1 LLELELPL
9 ASSGTGR
16 AFMAKGIGGMGN
28 LLKQAQE
35 MQSRISKI
43 QEELAQKTVSGSAG
57 GGMVQV
63 TVNGHLNLTAIKIEP
78 SVVNADEREM
88 LEDLILAA
96 VNDGMRKARDMVS
109 AEMSKVT
116 GGFKI
121 PGLMP

>member
-1 LLELELPL
+1 M
-9 ASSGTGR
+9 TT
-16 AFMAKGIGGMGN
+16 GIGGMGN
-28 LLKQAQE
+28 LLKQAQD
-35 MQSRISKI
+35 MQARISKI
-43 QEELAQKTVSGSAG
+43 QEELGQKTVEGSAG

-63 TVNGHLNLTAIKIEP
+63 TVNGHMNLTAIKIEP
-78 SVVNADEREM
+78 AALSGEEKDM

-109 AEMSKVT
+109 AEMSKIT

>member
-1 LLELELPL
+1 
-9 ASSGTGR
+9 
-16 AFMAKGIGGMGN
+16 MAQGIGGMGN

-35 MQSRISKI
+35 MQARMAKV
-43 QEELAQKTVSGSAG
+43 QEELGQKTVEGSAG

-63 TVNGHLNLTAIKIEP
+63 TVNGQFNLSKVKIDPAVINSAEK
-78 SVVNADEREM
+78 EM

-96 VNDGMRKARDMVS
+96 INDGMRKAREMVS
-109 AEMSKVT
+109 AEMSKIT

>member
-1 LLELELPL
+1 M
-9 ASSGTGR
+9 AS
-16 AFMAKGIGGMGN
+16 IGEMGN

-35 MQSRISKI
+35 MQARMAKI
-43 QEELAQKTVSGSAG
+43 QEELGQKTVQGSAG

-63 TVNGHLNLTAIKIEP
+63 TVNGQFNLTEVKIEA
-78 SVVNADEREM
+78 SVINTDEKEM

-96 VNDGMRKARDMVS
+96 VNDGMRKARDLVS
-109 AEMSKVT
+109 TEMSKLT